1 MGLINND
8 AFEASNGVQKS
19 GTYISF
25 NNETLYLRK
34 LNQVLSVPMPAPA
47 PAPAPAPTTDSS
59 SSSTDSSSS
68 SSSSTDSSSS
78 SSSSTDSSS
87 SSSDPVPVVPVPE
100 KKYAVNANYR
110 IFWDKAARDAGKSF
124 MELRSVSA
132 EVPESALTT
141 NLYEVLYNELKK
153 QYPNSVDELTVR

>member
-8 AFEASNGVQKS
+8 VFEASNGVQKS

-34 LNQVLSVPMPAPA
+34 LNNPTPALPQPVVP
-47 PAPAPAPTTDSS
+47 PTPVDASDGSS
-59 SSSTDSSSS
+59 SS
-68 SSSSTDSSSS
+68 
-78 SSSSTDSSS
+78 SSS
-87 SSSDPVPVVPVPE
+87 SSSDPVPAPE
-100 KKYAVNANYR
+100 KKYSVNANYR
-110 IFWDKAARDAGKSF
+110 VFWDKAARDGGKSF

-132 EVPESALTT
+132 EVPESALTS
-141 NLYEVLYNELKK
+141 NLYEVLYGVLKT

>member
-59 SSSTDSSSS
+59 SSSTDA
-68 SSSSTDSSSS
+68 SSS

>member
-34 LNQVLSVPMPAPA
+34 LNPVPSVPMPPA
-47 PAPAPAPTTDSS
+47 PLPPAPAPTTDSS
-59 SSSTDSSSS
+59 STSTDSS
-68 SSSSTDSSSS
+68 
-78 SSSSTDSSS
+78 SSS